1 MDRCIDGEWADERTV
16 DKLKSKWTRDRRL
29 HKWEETKHFGKA
41 L

>member
-1 MDRCIDGEWADERTV
+1 MNEQV

-29 HKWEETKHFGKA
+29 DKWEETKHFGKA